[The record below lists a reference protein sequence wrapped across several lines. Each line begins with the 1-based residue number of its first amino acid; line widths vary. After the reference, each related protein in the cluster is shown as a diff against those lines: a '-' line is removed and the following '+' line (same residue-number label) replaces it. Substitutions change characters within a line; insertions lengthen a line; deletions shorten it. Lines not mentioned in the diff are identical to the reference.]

1 MVDFVLLKKGG
12 ESKMEWTHV
21 LALIGGNAAIVLP
34 LWLHLEAKMDEQSR
48 RIEDLM
54 RDFHGRLCAIEERGK
69 K

>member
-1 MVDFVLLKKGG
+1 
-12 ESKMEWTHV
+12 MEWTHV